1 VPRAMIQG
9 PHRADHVPAVTHS
22 AAVSKAR
29 RRSWLRMAAT
39 YALGI
44 AIVIWV
50 ARGISV
56 DQLTRDLLQARM
68 SLFVLVCLAS
78 VVIWVLGDTWLYARL
93 FSYFKIPTG
102 LRELLPALIAHEF
115 FQAVNGVAAGTAVV
129 TMVYR
134 RKHVDFITAGAILM
148 FQGVIDLQVIGLM
161 ALAASLVA
169 PKSIPELSLGA
180 AVLFIGASS
189 VFALLWLFGSRL
201 SLARWSYVGPLFA
214 VLRRARAT
222 DCLKLAAIRTLIFA
236 AQGAVLYLE
245 LLSFQI
251 KVPLE
256 LVMAG
261 LPVILI
267 AGALPIV
274 PSGLG
279 PRQAAIVAI
288 FSDFG
293 SRASLLTM
301 ALAHTGLVMLV
312 RVALG
317 LFSTDLI
324 AREVFA
330 SKPQPTPI
338 TKELPQC

>member
-1 VPRAMIQG
+1 
-9 PHRADHVPAVTHS
+9 
-22 AAVSKAR
+22 
-29 RRSWLRMAAT
+29 MAAT
-39 YALGI
+39 YAFGI

-56 DQLTRDLLQARM
+56 AQLAHDLVQARL
-68 SLFVLVCLAS
+68 SIFIPVCLGS
-78 VVIWVLGDTWLYARL
+78 VAVWVAGDTWLYARL
-93 FSYFKIPTG
+93 FSYFKIRSAF
-102 LRELLPALIAHEF
+102 REMLPALIAHEF

-129 TMVYR
+129 TMVHR

-161 ALAASLVA
+161 ALAASLAA
-169 PKSIPELSLGA
+169 PRSIPELSLGA
-180 AVLFIGASS
+180 AALFLGASC
-189 VFALLWLFGSRL
+189 VFALLWFFGSRL
-201 SLARWSYVGPLFA
+201 SVARWSYIGPLFA
-214 VLRRARAT
+214 VLRRARAG
-222 DCLKLAAIRTLIFA
+222 DCLKLAAIRAAIFA

-245 LLSFQI
+245 LLSFDI
-251 KVPLE
+251 RVPLE
-256 LVMAG
+256 LVMAA

-312 RVALG
+312 RLALG

-338 TKELPQC
+338 TKEVAQC